1 MGACRRFLP
10 CSYVR
15 SMISFHVL
23 ELSTPNYL
31 FCDSQKTLILNYI
44 YKKKKGKKETW
55 LYMALQASIRFKN
68 RYPMA
73 LPTNRD

>member
-1 MGACRRFLP
+1 
-10 CSYVR
+10 
-15 SMISFHVL
+15 MISFHVL
-23 ELSTPNYL
+23 ELSPPNYL

-44 YKKKKGKKETW
+44 KKKRKKRDVFIHGP
-55 LYMALQASIRFKN
+55 AGQASIRFKN